1 MPLGNVQNLKENV
14 RYCVRSEVTSVE
26 QMILTRV
33 YLPISSGFVPFP
45 HPNSFQTLRNRALV
59 LGKKHGQKSLSAMA
73 IISTGPLGCLTPEE
87 PTHSKHPKKRL
98 NLLSVR
104 DAKGSVTWCRK
115 RSKPLG
121 PTRHWIPVES
131 TVGSLAGDR
140 FRRKPRRTPRAKFEM
155 LQICCFFLHNSPTL
169 GLVA

>member
-14 RYCVRSEVTSVE
+14 RYWVRSEVTSVE
-26 QMILTRV
+26 QMIHTRV
-33 YLPISSGFVPFP
+33 YLPISSCFVPFP
-45 HPNSFQTLRNRALV
+45 HPNSFQTLTNRALV
-59 LGKKHGQKSLSAMA
+59 LGKKNTVRRAYQPWLSSSLDRWDVWS
-73 IISTGPLGCLTPEE
+73 EE

-115 RSKPLG
+115 KVPLG
-121 PTRHWIPVES
+121 IGFQWSPRLGHLQVIDLGGNQGGPQ
-131 TVGSLAGDR
+131 GQSLRCSR
-140 FRRKPRRTPRAKFEM
+140 FAV
-155 LQICCFFLHNSPTL
+155 FFLHTSPTL